1 MTAEQFNAALIE
13 ALFVGPSSGGH
24 LPSDNLITAIQ
35 QAVDTA
41 SKTFSVAEFGK
52 QVVKNLSERLG
63 GAGYVLTGNLAAAIQ
78 MAPVP
83 PSGGGLEY
91 PLMMYKGP
99 HDAEL
104 TRVVENREEELAA
117 VAEGWSRTPAKRPPS
132 KYPLPMVE
140 IDPAHGTDYRR
151 VLLHSAAEIATF
163 RRVTNPEDWVTDSVY
178 ALSGRPVGLDELVAE
193 HAAALHKQIDQG
205 LQQPPEAESASFAS
219 SDAVGHEPDADAT
232 GEGKE

>member
-13 ALFVGPSSGGH
+13 ALFVEPSSGGH

-52 QVVKNLSERLG
+52 QVVKNLSERPG
-63 GAGYVLTGNLAAAIQ
+63 DAGYVLTGNLAAAIQ

-91 PLMMYKGP
+91 PLMMYRGP

-117 VAEGWSRTPAKRPPS
+117 VAEGWSHTPAKGPPS

-140 IDPAHGTDYRR
+140 IDPARADYRR
-151 VLLHSAAEIATF
+151 VLLHNAAEEATF
-163 RRVTNPEDWVTDSVY
+163 RQI
-178 ALSGRPVGLDELVAE
+178 GRAHV
-193 HAAALHKQIDQG
+193 
-205 LQQPPEAESASFAS
+205 
-219 SDAVGHEPDADAT
+219 
-232 GEGKE
+232 

>member
-52 QVVKNLSERLG
+52 QVVKNLSERPG
-63 GAGYVLTGNLAAAIQ
+63 DAGYVLTGNLAAAIQ

-91 PLMMYKGP
+91 PLMMYRGP

-117 VAEGWSRTPAKRPPS
+117 VAEGWSRTPSKRPPS
-132 KYPLPMVE
+132 KYPLPMIE

-151 VLLHSAAEIATF
+151 VLLHSAVEIATF

-193 HAAALHKQIDQG
+193 HTAAVHKQLDQG
-205 LQQPPEAESASFAS
+205 LQHPPEAESASF
-219 SDAVGHEPDADAT
+219 DAVGHEEDADAT
-232 GEGKE
+232 GEGTE